1 MARVL
6 DEQTPDARVDADSA
20 SRPATALL
28 ATSAVVLV
36 GAGVACAFWMY
47 HRTPPPPLRR
57 FDLGD
62 LAVYRAA
69 GRAITHGRS
78 VYGSYVHDQLRVPL
92 PFIYPPIAALL
103 AAPLTYLGE
112 TAASLV
118 WTAVTVVLLGVVVRI
133 CFAPLLGRFGRRAPI
148 ALVVAVGAM
157 AALSPVEDHLRFGQ
171 VGIPLMACC
180 VLDCMLPRT
189 RWPRGLL
196 VGLATAFKLVPGI
209 FIPYLALTRRTR
221 AAGVAVTTF
230 LGLSLLGVAV
240 APSDSWQFWTDKMFQ
255 PTSPT
260 FFTNQSLEGILERAI
275 SGPWRLAWIASV
287 AVVVTFGMWQAVV
300 ASLAGD
306 ELRGVAIT
314 GLVGVLVSPVSW
326 IHHLVWI
333 IPALA
338 VIVGRGSDKR
348 RIALAFVLAAL
359 LVARLPYVG
368 HDELHER
375 GVLATLLEDSFGLLC
390 LGVLVYLTEPLRLA
404 RRVSAKR
411 ATRSPAMTSATRR

>member
-1 MARVL
+1 
-6 DEQTPDARVDADSA
+6 
-20 SRPATALL
+20 
-28 ATSAVVLV
+28 
-36 GAGVACAFWMY
+36 
-47 HRTPPPPLRR
+47 
-57 FDLGD
+57 
-62 LAVYRAA
+62 
-69 GRAITHGRS
+69 
-78 VYGSYVHDQLRVPL
+78 
-92 PFIYPPIAALL
+92 
-103 AAPLTYLGE
+103 
-112 TAASLV
+112 
-118 WTAVTVVLLGVVVRI
+118 
-133 CFAPLLGRFGRRAPI
+133 
-148 ALVVAVGAM
+148 
-157 AALSPVEDHLRFGQ
+157 
-171 VGIPLMACC
+171 
-180 VLDCMLPRT
+180 
-189 RWPRGLL
+189 
-196 VGLATAFKLVPGI
+196 
-209 FIPYLALTRRTR
+209 
-221 AAGVAVTTF
+221 
-230 LGLSLLGVAV
+230 
-240 APSDSWQFWTDKMFQ
+240 MFQ

-275 SGPWRLAWIASV
+275 SGPWRLAWVASV

-338 VIVGRGSDKR
+338 VIVGRGNDKR

-359 LVARLPYVG
+359 FVARLPYVG

-375 GVLATLLEDSFGLLC
+375 GALASLLEDSFGLLC